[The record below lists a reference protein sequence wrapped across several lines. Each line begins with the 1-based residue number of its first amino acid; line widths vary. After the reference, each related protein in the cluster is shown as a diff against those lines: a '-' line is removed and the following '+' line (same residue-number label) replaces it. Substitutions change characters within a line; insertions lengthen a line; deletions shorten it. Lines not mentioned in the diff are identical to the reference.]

1 LALVIFPSYI
11 PSSVFADDLQDAA
24 EAVRNSGVFDQESFE
39 DEAQKTYY
47 NQYLSNLRTELKSL
61 FNIDEDPFKVN
72 KPSGHQTL
80 FACYSELMPST
91 ESPSL
96 SPEDNTPKG
105 IKKQTGA
112 YQ

>member
-1 LALVIFPSYI
+1 MEWLQNLSRFFYDIF
-11 PSSVFADDLQDAA
+11 VVL
-24 EAVRNSGVFDQESFE
+24 
-39 DEAQKTYY
+39 
-47 NQYLSNLRTELKSL
+47 LRLIKY
-61 FNIDEDPFKVN
+61 
-72 KPSGHQTL
+72 GHQTV
-80 FACYSELMPST
+80 FACHTELMPST